1 MGIGHGGVE
10 RSLRSETINIERIG
24 SGAVDAFPH
33 VSRRQVILGAAGTL
47 LLAAC
52 GKSDSGDDTTE
63 SSETTVAGQGGILAL
78 LSPPEQPVGVPLR
91 IPLGLA
97 DKDGSF
103 DVDLPSTA
111 RLHLRGPNGATSAPM
126 TVQRHDLGL
135 PRGYFPL
142 RTTFEEAGR
151 WTIVLEAGKRRV
163 ETTLDVKPASE
174 LPAVTSAGDPLPRI
188 ATPTTAN
195 HQGVD
200 PICTRDPVC
209 PFHGESLDQV
219 IGGSKPI
226 VLLVSTPAFCQVA
239 ICGPVLDL
247 LVKRRASLAEQGF
260 AVIHAEVYTDDTAK
274 ATAPTVD
281 ALGLTYEPAL
291 FLAAPD
297 GTVTDRLDAI
307 FDSKELDDGLARL
320 LP

>member
-1 MGIGHGGVE
+1 
-10 RSLRSETINIERIG
+10 
-24 SGAVDAFPH
+24 VDALPQ
-33 VSRRQVILGAAGTL
+33 VSRRQVLLGAAGTV

-52 GKSDSGDDTTE
+52 GTSDSDSDDDLSTD
-63 SSETTVAGQGGILAL
+63 SSETTAAGQGGKLAL
-78 LSPPEQPVGVPLR
+78 LLPAEQPVDVPLR
-91 IPLGLA
+91 LPLGLA

-111 RLHLRGPNGATSAPM
+111 TFLLRDPDGETSAP
-126 TVQRHDLGL
+126 VSVPRHDHGV

-142 RTTFEEAGR
+142 RTTFDKTGR
-151 WTIVLEAGKRRV
+151 WTIVLESGKRRV
-163 ETTLDVKPASE
+163 ETTLDVKPASQ
-174 LPAVTSAGDPLPRI
+174 LPALTAPGDLLPRI
-188 ATPTTAN
+188 ATPTTTN
-195 HQGVD
+195 HQGVN

-219 IGGSKPI
+219 MGGSKPI
-226 VLLVSTPAFCQVA
+226 LLLVSTPAFCQVA

-247 LVKRRASLAEQGF
+247 LVERQASLEEQGL

-307 FDSKELDDGLARL
+307 FDGKELDEGIAQLV
-320 LP
+320 P

>member
-1 MGIGHGGVE
+1 
-10 RSLRSETINIERIG
+10 
-24 SGAVDAFPH
+24 VDALPH
-33 VSRRQVILGAAGTL
+33 VSRRQVLLGAAGTV

-52 GKSDSGDDTTE
+52 GNSDNDEGSTA
-63 SSETTVAGQGGILAL
+63 SSQTSLAGQGGLLAL
-78 LSPPEQPVGVPLR
+78 LVPPEQPVGVPLR

-111 RLHLRGPNGATSAPM
+111 TIRLRGPKGATSAPID
-126 TVQRHDLGL
+126 VALRARGL

-142 RTTFEEAGR
+142 RTTFDEVGR
-151 WTIVLEAGKRRV
+151 WTVVLEAGKRRV
-163 ETTLDVKPASE
+163 ETTVDVKPASQ
-174 LPAVTSAGDPLPRI
+174 LTAVTAPGDPLPRI
-188 ATPTTAN
+188 PTPTTAN
-195 HQGVD
+195 RQGVN
-200 PICTRDPVC
+200 PICTRDPAC
-209 PFHGESLDQV
+209 PFHDQSLDQV
-219 IGGSKPI
+219 IGGSRPI

-247 LVKRRASLAEQGF
+247 LVKQRAALDEQGL
-260 AVIHAEVYTDDTAK
+260 AVIHAEVYTDATAK
-274 ATAPTVD
+274 ATTPTVD

-307 FDSKELDDGLARL
+307 FDASELEESLAQL
-320 LP
+320 IP